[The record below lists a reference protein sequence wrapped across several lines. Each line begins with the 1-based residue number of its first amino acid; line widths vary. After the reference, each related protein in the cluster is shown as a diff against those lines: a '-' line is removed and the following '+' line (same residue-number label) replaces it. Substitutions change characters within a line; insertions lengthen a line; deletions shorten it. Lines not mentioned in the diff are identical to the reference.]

1 MNEGSPARIQLV
13 FYCTEAGNEP
23 VWEWL
28 KALDRDDRLAVG
40 LDLQRVQFRWPVGM
54 PLCRSLGGGLWEV
67 RTSLP
72 SRTIS
77 RVFICFH
84 EGVLYALH
92 AIVKKTQQTPN
103 EALNLARKRMK
114 DVEHG

>member
-1 MNEGSPARIQLV
+1 MNEGLPATIPLV
-13 FYCTEAGNEP
+13 FYRTEAGNEP
-23 VWEWL
+23 VREWL
-28 KALDRDDRLAVG
+28 KVLDREDRLAVG

-54 PLCRSLGGGLWEV
+54 PLCKSLGSGLWEV

-72 SRTIS
+72 SRSIA

-84 EGVLYALH
+84 DGRLYALH

>member
-23 VWEWL
+23 VREWL

>member
-1 MNEGSPARIQLV
+1 MDEGSPASIPLV
-13 FYCTEAGNEP
+13 FYRTEAGSEP
-23 VWEWL
+23 VRDWL
-28 KALDRDDRLAVG
+28 KALDRDGRLAVG
-40 LDLQRVQFRWPVGM
+40 LDLQRVQYRWPVGM
-54 PLCRSLGGGLWEV
+54 PLCRSLGAGLWEV

-84 EGVLYALH
+84 DGRLYGLH
-92 AIVKKTQQTPN
+92 AIVKKTRQTPN
-103 EALNLARKRMK
+103 DALLLARRRMK